1 MSVTINM
8 HKTHRRH
15 VDGLSS
21 VKVEGKTVGQCLE
34 QLVAKY
40 PALKEPLFEKRGK
53 LRNTIEIYVNLE
65 SAYPEELAKP
75 VRDGDEV
82 YITVMLAGG

>member
-1 MSVTINM
+1 MSVTINI

-15 VDGLSS
+15 VDGSSS
-21 VKVEGKTVGQCLE
+21 VEVEGKTVGQCLE
-34 QLVAKY
+34 QLVTQY
-40 PALKEPLFEKRGK
+40 PALQEPLFEKKGK
-53 LRNTIEIYVNLE
+53 LRNTIEIYVNFE

-82 YITVMLAGG
+82 SLTVMLAGG

>member
-21 VKVEGKTVGQCLE
+21 VQVEGKTVGQCLE
-34 QLVAKY
+34 QLVAQY

-75 VRDGDEV
+75 VTDGDEV

>member
-21 VKVEGKTVGQCLE
+21 VAVEGKTVGQCLE
-34 QLVAKY
+34 QLVAQY
-40 PALKEPLFEKRGK
+40 PALKEPLFEKRGE
-53 LRNTIEIYVNLE
+53 LRNNIEIYVNLE

-82 YITVMLAGG
+82 SITVMLAGG